1 MNMRGTPRV
10 LMIAP
15 GIRTWPYS
23 NEAISP
29 FTIRECVTAP
39 GEIRIQRSVVL
50 VRLMQIASGRIR
62 LPNFDERM
70 RNRPR
75 VLIHH
80 SPAHDNSFAKRFA
93 AVRPRQIASLH
104 IDRLFS
110 KQRPRHFRKRVRYI
124 HQRLRRR
131 ALNGGHV
138 RRMKMRRLRARSR
151 PPISHDVR
159 HPIILLLSR
168 SAQSPRSNTPH
179 LNTHQQVEQY
189 RISTQFEAQIHS
201 IRIKPAP
208 FESAFE
214 CNLCIRIAAVK
225 PITEIPCVYRPNFV
239 YPLYRSNDGVDGV
252 EGDAHAGGRFECGFQ
267 KTLAH
272 RGYAC
277 GTGGTCGNASSAVRQ
292 IGRRSQLYDL
302 ARSRPGGNSSIFAS
316 EAATYHFADQRQDRI
331 FPRCGASLY
340 LHAFATWIRRL
351 RG

>member
-50 VRLMQIASGRIR
+50 VRLMQIASRRIR
-62 LPNFDERM
+62 LPDFDERM

-159 HPIILLLSR
+159 HPIILPL
-168 SAQSPRSNTPH
+168 RSN
-179 LNTHQQVEQY
+179 LRSNAIY
-189 RISTQFEAQIHS
+189 A
-201 IRIKPAP
+201 
-208 FESAFE
+208 FESPPSSRLSKSRASIDQIS
-214 CNLCIRIAAVK
+214 CMLC
-225 PITEIPCVYRPNFV
+225 
-239 YPLYRSNDGVDGV
+239 RSNGGVDGV

-277 GTGGTCGNASSAVRQ
+277 GTGGTCANASSAVRQ

-331 FPRCGASLY
+331 FPRRGASLY